1 MLYVIYILKKAEE
14 VDINKSFQENSIF
27 LQIISMLVNNEINS
41 TNKYFPLS
49 LQFSVQRL
57 VFNIIHEVSL
67 PCFNLLKLKRF
78 QLL

>member
-14 VDINKSFQENSIF
+14 VDINESFQENSIF